1 MYRIGV
7 MPGDGVG
14 PETTE
19 QAMRVLA
26 AVQEM
31 EGFGVEAIH
40 YPHSGAHYKETGE
53 FISAA
58 TLDEIRG
65 LDALYFGAMGD
76 PTLPEGV
83 MERGLL
89 FALFEKLDVTVGVR
103 PATLYHESLT
113 PLKGYG
119 AGDIDITLVR
129 DVSEDAFVAPGGL
142 VRPGTQQEV
151 AIGLL
156 VYTRPTVERV
166 IRYSFELAQSRRKRL
181 GLVTQAN
188 VVQAHSIWTRTAKE
202 VGEEFPDVEL
212 REFYADAAA
221 MALVTEPDELDVM
234 VTTFWLGGI
243 LTDVL
248 GAVVGGIGVLGDAR
262 LNLEQKLGMFQ
273 SAHGS
278 APKHTG
284 RNVVSPIASISAL
297 VLMLRHLGEEGAA
310 VRVEGA
316 VARAFA
322 NGSIPH
328 ANTRGSIGTR
338 EATDLVIAQMQDE
351 GEERAA

>member
-14 PETTE
+14 PETVD
-19 QAMRVLA
+19 AALRVLT
-26 AVQEM
+26 AVQALD
-31 EGFGVEAIH
+31 GFECETLH
-40 YPHSGAHYKETGE
+40 YPHSGSHYRATGE

-65 LDALYFGAMGD
+65 LDALFFGAMGD
-76 PTLPEGV
+76 PALPEGT

-89 FALFEKLDVTVGVR
+89 FALFEGLDLSVGVR
-103 PATLYHESLT
+103 PGRLYHESLT
-113 PLKGYG
+113 PLKGRG
-119 AGDIDITLVR
+119 VGDIDVVIVR

-142 VRPGTQQEV
+142 VRPDTAQEV

-166 IRYSFELAQSRRKRL
+166 LRYAYELAQTRRRKL

-188 VVQAHSIWTRTAKE
+188 VVQAHTIWTRTAQALSPE
-202 VGEEFPDVEL
+202 YPDVEL

-221 MALVTEPDELDVM
+221 MALVIEPDELDVL
-234 VTTFWLGGI
+234 VTTFWIGGI

-248 GAVVGGIGVLGDAR
+248 GGVVGGIGLIGDSR
-262 LNLEQKLGMFQ
+262 LNPDRHLGMFQ

-278 APKHTG
+278 APKHAG
-284 RNVVSPIASISAL
+284 NNVVSPIASINAL
-297 VLMLRHLGEEGAA
+297 VLMLRHLGEPASA
-310 VRVEGA
+310 DRVEA
-316 VARAFA
+316 AIERAFTS
-322 NGSIPH
+322 GRIPH

-338 EATDLVIAQMQDE
+338 EATDAVLAE
-351 GEERAA
+351 LG